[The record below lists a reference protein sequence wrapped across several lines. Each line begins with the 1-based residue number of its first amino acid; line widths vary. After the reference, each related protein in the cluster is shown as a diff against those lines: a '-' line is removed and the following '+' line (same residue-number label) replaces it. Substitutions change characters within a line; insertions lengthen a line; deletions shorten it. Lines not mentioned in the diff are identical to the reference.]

1 MKLTEEQKDI
11 VEYVKN
17 GGNDLIVNAFAGT
30 GKTTTTKTA
39 IEVIAGKTK
48 YKPVY
53 LVYNKKNR
61 EEAQRKLQRLASV
74 HTFHSLAYSYLK
86 KEEKQGVRRLSFV
99 ELRDV
104 IGTITSIEKKKI
116 LNYLT
121 YAIKNYLSGN
131 IGEAKKFWKFAK
143 VEDIEL
149 QDLALKV
156 VEEQVKRGIIDFDA
170 MLLKLIREIE
180 EGKRRINK
188 KTIFVDEA
196 QDINPIQER
205 LISLIAERVIA
216 VGDTHQSI
224 YKWRGAN
231 GYFLKRKGVERKYLT
246 ISWRIPPRSLQEE
259 IANKLLEL
267 KGERKKLKG
276 MNLYEDEDRR
286 KTKAM
291 ISRKNITLIET
302 ALELLQQGEKFRF
315 VRPLEELLSLPVD
328 IYRLFYYGEKPSI
341 NTWLLLFKDI
351 KELERFATEN
361 EDAELQNALYFCSK
375 YNPVTI
381 LKMLTE
387 NQSWGGVELTTA
399 HSSKGLEWSEVELLD
414 DFPDLPAE
422 AKKLA
427 KEEGISIKQAWER
440 ILRDREEEI
449 NLLYVAVTRARETLV
464 LPPSLWIL
472 NFDKNFEEE
481 ENERTSSL

>member
-11 VEYVKN
+11 VEYVQC
-17 GGNDLIVNAFAGT
+17 GIGDLIVNAYAGT
-30 GKTTTTKTA
+30 GKTTTTKVA

-61 EEAQRKLQRLASV
+61 EEAQRKLKRLASV

-99 ELRDV
+99 ELRD
-104 IGTITSIEKKKI
+104 IIEAVTKIDRKKT

-149 QDLALKV
+149 QDLALRV
-156 VEEQVKRGIIDFDA
+156 VREQVRRGTIDFDA
-170 MLLKLIREIE
+170 MILKLIREIE

-188 KTIFVDEA
+188 KTVFVDEA
-196 QDINPIQER
+196 QDINPIQEK
-205 LISLIAERVIA
+205 LVSLIAERVIA

-231 GYFLKRKGVERKYLT
+231 GYFLKRKEVERKYLT

-259 IANKLLEL
+259 IANKLLGL
-267 KGERKKLKG
+267 KGEKKKLKG
-276 MNLYEDEDRR
+276 MNLYEDRK
-286 KTKAM
+286 KTKAI
-291 ISRKNITLIET
+291 ISRKNITLIEL
-302 ALELLQQGEKFRF
+302 ALGLLQRGERFRF
-315 VRPLEELLSLPVD
+315 VRPLEELLGLPAD
-328 IYRLFYYGEKPSI
+328 IYRLFYLGQRPVI
-341 NTWLLLFKDI
+341 HNWLLLFKDI

-361 EDAELQNALYFCSK
+361 EDIELQNALYFCSK
-375 YNPVTI
+375 YNPITV
-381 LKMLTE
+381 LKALTE
-387 NQSWGGVELTTA
+387 AESWGGVELTTA

-422 AKKLA
+422 AEKLA
-427 KEEGISIKQAWER
+427 KEEGISQTQAWER
-440 ILRDREEEI
+440 ILREREEEI
-449 NLLYVAVTRARETLV
+449 NLLYVAVTRAREKLI

-472 NFDKNFEEE
+472 GFDGNFGEEE
-481 ENERTSSL
+481 K

>member
-1 MKLTEEQKDI
+1 MKLTNEQREI
-11 VEYVKN
+11 IEYIKTSE
-17 GGNDLIVNAFAGT
+17 GDLIINAFAGT
-30 GKTTTTKTA
+30 GKTTTTKIA
-39 IEVIAGKTK
+39 IESIAGKTK
-48 YKPVY
+48 YKPTY
-53 LVYNKKNR
+53 LVYNKKNK
-61 EEAQRKLQRLASV
+61 EEAQRKLKKFASV

-86 KEEKQGVRRLSFV
+86 KSEKQSVRKLSFV
-99 ELRDV
+99 EVREIV
-104 IGTITSIEKKKI
+104 EEITKIDKKKI

-121 YAIKNYLSGN
+121 YAVRNYMSGN
-131 IGEAKKFWKFAK
+131 LKEAKKFLKFVK
-143 VEDIEL
+143 VEDIDL
-149 QDLALKV
+149 QDLTSKV
-156 VEEQVKRGIIDFDA
+156 VDNQVEKGTIDFDT
-170 MLLKLIREIE
+170 MILKLIREIE
-180 EGKRRINK
+180 AGKRKIKK
-188 KTIFVDEA
+188 KTVFIDEA
-196 QDINPIQER
+196 QDINPIQEK
-205 LISLIAERVIA
+205 LVSLIAERIIA

-224 YKWRGAN
+224 YQWRGAN

-259 IANKLLEL
+259 VANKLLGL
-267 KGERKKLKG
+267 KGEKKKLKG
-276 MNLYEDEDRR
+276 MNLYEDRR
-286 KTKAM
+286 KTKAI